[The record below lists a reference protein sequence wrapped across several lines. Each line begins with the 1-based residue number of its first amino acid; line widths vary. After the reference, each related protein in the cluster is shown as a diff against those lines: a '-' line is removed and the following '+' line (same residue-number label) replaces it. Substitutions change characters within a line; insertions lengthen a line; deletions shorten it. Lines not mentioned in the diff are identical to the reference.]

1 MEHGDTGMVAKEEI
15 LAIARSLGFDSAH
28 ITSVEPFEK
37 YRSLAQQR
45 LGEGYFEGMNW
56 LTRERFQRATDP
68 RSLLLGARS
77 IIVVALS
84 YLPSEELSAE
94 DIPSTGELSDLENE
108 VHSEVASEGT
118 LDEIENGDWV
128 GKIARYAR
136 WTDYHQVMKTK
147 LQELAVG
154 ISNISGHETRAR
166 VFVDDGALL
175 ERAVAERAGLGWFG
189 KNTNILTQTHGS
201 WVFLGAL
208 ITDLELEP
216 DQPLKK
222 TCGDCIRCIPACPT
236 GAIVAPYTLD
246 ARRCISYL
254 TIEHRGVIP
263 YELRELMGDWVFGC
277 DVCQEVCPVNTDVR
291 GNQMP
296 ELKRTGFDAME
307 LIPLLYMTQQ
317 EFSTKFR
324 DSPIKRAKL
333 VGMQR
338 NACIALGNIADTRA
352 VTVLGDTLQKGVS
365 LVRGHAAWA
374 LGRIGGSVG
383 QDLLTSAL
391 KAELDEYVRSEI
403 EKALGSCDTSA
414 TVHA

>member
-1 MEHGDTGMVAKEEI
+1 MEHDDARAVAKKEI
-15 LAIARSLGFDSAH
+15 LAIAESLGFDSAH
-28 ITSVEPFEK
+28 VTSVEPFAE
-37 YRSLAQQR
+37 YRNLAQQR
-45 LGEGYFEGMNW
+45 LDEGYFAGMNW
-56 LTRERFQRATDP
+56 LSRERFERATDP
-68 RSLLLGARS
+68 RSLLSGARS

-94 DIPSTGELSDLENE
+94 GMSSTGELSDLDAEAD
-108 VHSEVASEGT
+108 SEIESEGT
-118 LDEIENGDWV
+118 LYEIENGAWV
-128 GKIARYAR
+128 GKVARYAR
-136 WTDYHQVMKTK
+136 WTDYHQVMKAK
-147 LQELAVG
+147 LQQLAAEV
-154 ISNISGHETRAR
+154 SNISGHETRAR

-277 DVCQEVCPVNTDVR
+277 DVCQEVCPVNTDVAR
-291 GNQMP
+291 NQMP

-324 DSPIKRAKL
+324 NSPIKRAKL

-338 NACIALGNIADTRA
+338 NACIALGNIADIRA
-352 VTVLGDTLQKGVS
+352 VTVLGDALRQGAS

-374 LGRIGGSVG
+374 LGRIGGSIG

-391 KAELDEYVRSEI
+391 EAELDEYVRSEI
-403 EKALGSCDTSA
+403 KNALESCDTSIPVRA
-414 TVHA
+414 

>member
-1 MEHGDTGMVAKEEI
+1 MEHGDTGTVVKKEI
-15 LAIARSLGFDSAH
+15 LAIARSLGFDSTH
-28 ITSVEPFEK
+28 ITSVEPFEE

-45 LGEGYFEGMNW
+45 LGEGYFEGMDW

-94 DIPSTGELSDLENE
+94 DMPSTGELSDLENE
-108 VHSEVASEGT
+108 VHSEIASEGT
-118 LDEIENGDWV
+118 LYEIENGDWV

-136 WTDYHQVMKTK
+136 WTDYHQVMKAK
-147 LQELAVG
+147 LQQLAVR

-307 LIPLLYMTQQ
+307 LIPLLYMTQG

-338 NACIALGNIADTRA
+338 NACIALGNIADSRA

-414 TVHA
+414 PVQA

>member
-1 MEHGDTGMVAKEEI
+1 MEHGDTGTVVKKEI
-15 LAIARSLGFDSAH
+15 LAIARSLGFDSTH
-28 ITSVEPFEK
+28 ITSVEPFEE

-45 LGEGYFEGMNW
+45 LGEGYFEGMDW

-94 DIPSTGELSDLENE
+94 DMPSTGELSDLENE
-108 VHSEVASEGT
+108 VHSEIASEGT
-118 LDEIENGDWV
+118 LYEIENGDWV

-136 WTDYHQVMKTK
+136 WTDYHQVMKAK
-147 LQELAVG
+147 LQQLAVR
-154 ISNISGHETRAR
+154 ISNISGRETRAR

-307 LIPLLYMTQQ
+307 LIPLLYMTQG

-414 TVHA
+414 PVQA